1 MAEEPGQKA
10 EEQEAEE
17 QEAEKLMQ
25 LTSPI
30 QLMGVFDKK
39 KLQVRHLNATSEECF
54 MFQSGTLAIKVAVIN
69 EDLRALPHF
78 IDNGRFPKL
87 TISRRQF
94 DREKAIQQQVY
105 AVLEPFTQVCPQVYQ
120 AMVFHPSSREKI
132 LNSLTSTEKDTA
144 NKMLTYLRTHL
155 TKDDSIGIIVMELL
169 SEPYMQLS
177 QYIDVSPAP
186 TNFLEIA
193 LQVGARMVMVYEH
206 AGVWNPDTH
215 LGNIMIH
222 KSDRTGK
229 SVMLIDYGRGQLY
242 EDYEGYHQDPDKTYY
257 PLQLEHFKCKED
269 KRFSKKYERLPM
281 TTIDAESV
289 FRALQSGL
297 CVEYSVRWG
306 EFQCILLLRE
316 WFPFVRNRGLFMD
329 VKPSV
334 QLFTREWFGRDHP
347 DCTRRLTRMADIIRE
362 LTQSKPLNKK
372 EKHQHDKDV
381 EELRAAAQPLEE
393 LRAAQPLKKL
403 RAAQPLEGSVETELP
418 SKSRD
423 GGKIRKGGNP
433 SWKPR
438 RWYSI
443 PPTLDVDYNATTKQ
457 FIIKNPV
464 ASIYKKTRRKKWTK
478 RKRRKSTTFPP
489 GRILYT

>member
-1 MAEEPGQKA
+1 MDKRGS
-10 EEQEAEE
+10 QEAEE
-17 QEAEKLMQ
+17 QEAEELVQLKFQIQDLMG
-25 LTSPI
+25 SVP
-30 QLMGVFDKK
+30 LMGVFDKG

-105 AVLEPFTQVCPQVYQ
+105 AVLEPFTQVCPQVYN
-120 AMVFHPSSREKI
+120 AMVFHPSSREEI
-132 LNSLTSTEKDTA
+132 LNSLTSTEEDTA

-186 TNFLEIA
+186 TNFLKIA
-193 LQVGARMVMVYEH
+193 LQVGARMVMVYDH

-222 KSDRTGK
+222 KGDRTGE

-242 EDYEGYHQDPDKTYY
+242 EDYESYHQDPDKTYY
-257 PLQLEHFKCKED
+257 PLQLKHFEWKQDKTFSEKY
-269 KRFSKKYERLPM
+269 KRFPM

-289 FRALQSGL
+289 FLALQSGL
-297 CVEYSVRWG
+297 CVEYNVRWG

-347 DCTRRLTRMADIIRE
+347 ECTRRLTLMADIIRE
-362 LTQSKPLNKK
+362 LTPSKPLNKK
-372 EKHQHDKDV
+372 VKQQHDKDV
-381 EELRAAAQPLEE
+381 RSLRAAAQPLEE
-393 LRAAQPLKKL
+393 LRAAQPL
-403 RAAQPLEGSVETELP
+403 EGSVETELH

-438 RWYSI
+438 RWYGI

-457 FIIKNPV
+457 FIIKTPV
-464 ASIYKKTRRKKWTK
+464 AAMYKKTRRKKWTK

-489 GRILYT
+489 G

>member
-1 MAEEPGQKA
+1 MAKKA
-10 EEQEAEE
+10 SQEAEE
-17 QEAEKLMQ
+17 SEELVQLKFQIQDLMG
-25 LTSPI
+25 SIP
-30 QLMGVFDKK
+30 LMGVFDEG
-39 KLQVRHLNATSEECF
+39 KLQVRHLNATSKDCF

-69 EDLRALPHF
+69 KSLRALPDF

-105 AVLEPFTQVCPQVYQ
+105 AVLEPFTQVCPQVYN
-120 AMVFHPSSREKI
+120 AMVFHPSSCEEI
-132 LNSLTSTEKDTA
+132 LNSLTSTEEDTA

-155 TKDDSIGIIVMELL
+155 TKDDSIGVIVMELL

-193 LQVGARMVMVYEH
+193 LQVGARMVMVYDH

-215 LGNIMIH
+215 LGNIMIRQG
-222 KSDRTGK
+222 DRTGK
-229 SVMLIDYGRGQLY
+229 SVMLIDYGRAQLY
-242 EDYEGYHQDPDKTYY
+242 EGHKSYHQNPGKTYY
-257 PLQLEHFKCKED
+257 PLQLKHFEWKQDKIFSEKY
-269 KRFSKKYERLPM
+269 KRFPM

-289 FRALQSGL
+289 FLALQSGL
-297 CVEYSVRWG
+297 CVEYNVLKG

-347 DCTRRLTRMADIIRE
+347 ECTRRLEAMADIIRE
-362 LTQSKPLNKK
+362 LTPSKPLNKK
-372 EKHQHDKDV
+372 VKQQHDKDV
-381 EELRAAAQPLEE
+381 RSLRAAAQPLEE
-393 LRAAQPLKKL
+393 L

-418 SKSRD
+418 SKSRE

-478 RKRRKSTTFPP
+478 RKRRKSTTFLSDK
-489 GRILYT
+489 ILYT

>member
-1 MAEEPGQKA
+1 MAKKA
-10 EEQEAEE
+10 SQEAEE
-17 QEAEKLMQ
+17 TAELVQ

-30 QLMGVFDKK
+30 QDLIGLVPLGGVLDKE
-39 KLQVRHLNATSEECF
+39 KLQVSHLNATSEECF
-54 MFQSGTLAIKVAVIN
+54 MFQSGKLAIKVAVIN

-78 IDNGRFPKL
+78 IDNGQFPKL

-105 AVLEPFTQVCPQVYQ
+105 AALIPFTKVCPEVYQ
-120 AMVFHPSSREKI
+120 AMVFSPSSREKF
-132 LNSLTSTEKDTA
+132 LDSLTSTEKDTA

-169 SEPYMQLS
+169 STPYMQLS
-177 QYIDVSPAP
+177 QYIDVSPSP
-186 TNFLEIA
+186 TNFLKIA
-193 LQVGARMVMVYEH
+193 LQVGARMVMVYDH
-206 AGVWNPDTH
+206 AGVWNPDTN
-215 LGNIMIH
+215 LGNIMIRQG
-222 KSDRTGK
+222 DRTGE

-242 EDYEGYHQDPDKTYY
+242 EDYEGYHKNPKKTYP
-257 PLQLEHFKCKED
+257 PLQLEHFKCKKD
-269 KRFSKKYERLPM
+269 KRFSERYKRLPM

-306 EFQCILLLRE
+306 EFQCIRLLRE

-347 DCTRRLTRMADIIRE
+347 ECTSRLSLMADIIRE
-362 LTQSKPLNKK
+362 LTPSKPLNKK
-372 EKHQHDKDV
+372 AKQQHDKDV
-381 EELRAAAQPLEE
+381 EELKAAAHLPS
-393 LRAAQPLKKL
+393 
-403 RAAQPLEGSVETELP
+403 QPLEGSVETELP
-418 SKSRD
+418 SKSRE
-423 GGKIRKGGNP
+423 GGKIRKGGANL

-457 FIIKNPV
+457 FIIKSPV
-464 ASIYKKTRRKKWTK
+464 ASMYKKTRKKKWTN
-478 RKRRKSTTFPP
+478 RKRSKSTTFSP

>member
-1 MAEEPGQKA
+1 
-10 EEQEAEE
+10 
-17 QEAEKLMQ
+17 
-25 LTSPI
+25 
-30 QLMGVFDKK
+30 
-39 KLQVRHLNATSEECF
+39 
-54 MFQSGTLAIKVAVIN
+54 
-69 EDLRALPHF
+69 
-78 IDNGRFPKL
+78 
-87 TISRRQF
+87 
-94 DREKAIQQQVY
+94 
-105 AVLEPFTQVCPQVYQ
+105 
-120 AMVFHPSSREKI
+120 MVFHPSSCEEI
-132 LNSLTSTEKDTA
+132 LNSLTSTEEDTA

-155 TKDDSIGIIVMELL
+155 TKDDSIGVIVMELL

-186 TNFLEIA
+186 INFLEIA
-193 LQVGARMVMVYEH
+193 LQVGARMVMVYDH

-215 LGNIMIH
+215 LGNIMIRQG
-222 KSDRTGK
+222 DRTGK
-229 SVMLIDYGRGQLY
+229 SVMLIDYGRAQLY
-242 EDYEGYHQDPDKTYY
+242 EGHKSYHQNPGKTYY
-257 PLQLEHFKCKED
+257 PLQLKHFEWKQDKIFSD
-269 KRFSKKYERLPM
+269 KYKRFPM

-289 FRALQSGL
+289 FLALQSGL
-297 CVEYSVRWG
+297 CVEYNVRWG

-362 LTQSKPLNKK
+362 LTPSKPLNKK
-372 EKHQHDKDV
+372 VKQQHDKDV
-381 EELRAAAQPLEE
+381 RSLRA
-393 LRAAQPLKKL
+393 
-403 RAAQPLEGSVETELP
+403 AAQPLEGSVETELP

-443 PPTLDVDYNATTKQ
+443 PPTLDVDYTATTTQ
-457 FIIKNPV
+457 LSIKNPV
-464 ASIYKKTRRKKWTK
+464 AAMYKKTRKKKWTN